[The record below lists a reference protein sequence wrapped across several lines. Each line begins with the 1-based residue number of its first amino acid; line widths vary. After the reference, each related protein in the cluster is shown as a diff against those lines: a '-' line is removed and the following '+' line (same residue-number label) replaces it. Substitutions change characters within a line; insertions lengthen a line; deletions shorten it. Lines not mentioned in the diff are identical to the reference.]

1 MKYRK
6 LTHLQRD
13 LAGKIVTVNLDNYKG
28 KGMKYV
34 TEQLNKTGLFPFK
47 LTWDG
52 HVRHLIQSMGLTE
65 EIRSR
70 KENRE
75 DTTSIETLLE
85 LVSELDARI
94 TNLERQGYKRDN

>member
-6 LTHLQRD
+6 LDT
-13 LAGKIVTVNLDNYKG
+13 YKG

-34 TEQLNKTGLFPFK
+34 TTQLNKTGLFPFK

-52 HVRHLIQSMGLTE
+52 HVRHLIHSMGLTD
-65 EIRSR
+65 EISSKGSR
-70 KENRE
+70 DENRG
-75 DTTSIETLLE
+75 DKTSIETLLE
-85 LVSELDARI
+85 LVAELDARV